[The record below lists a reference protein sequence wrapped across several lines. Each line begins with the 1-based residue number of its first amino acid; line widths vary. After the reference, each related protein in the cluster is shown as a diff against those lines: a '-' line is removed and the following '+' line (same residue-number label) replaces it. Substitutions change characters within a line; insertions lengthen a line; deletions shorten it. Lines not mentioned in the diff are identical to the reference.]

1 MQSKTGVELVFGKIS
16 SGGTISADEID
27 ELLNAENKKSD
38 DADALKSSGVDFSK
52 SETDSELD
60 TWSERGY

>member
-1 MQSKTGVELVFGKIS
+1 MQRIKRAMKTPGNYLFHG
-16 SGGTISADEID
+16 ID
-27 ELLNAENKKSD
+27 LNLNAENKKSD

>member
-1 MQSKTGVELVFGKIS
+1 MQRIKRAMKTPRRLPMRRLTRYWV
-16 SGGTISADEID
+16 
-27 ELLNAENKKSD
+27 AEQEKKSD